1 MQLYMLH
8 LAPPSQN
15 ARDSRIGSV
24 PDPQIARN
32 IDVVPAAA
40 GVDNVPELHDRISV
54 GTVKWLRAPILAVS
68 EVSCWTS
75 KGWPLPLFIVCPPE
89 INYLLLSN

>member
-1 MQLYMLH
+1 MYVYTFH

-54 GTVKWLRAPILAVS
+54 GGAKRLRAPIL
-68 EVSCWTS
+68 T
-75 KGWPLPLFIVCPPE
+75 WPACDIHV
-89 INYLLLSN
+89 

>member
-24 PDPQIARN
+24 PDPQINRN

-40 GVDNVPELHDRISV
+40 GANDVLELHDRISV
-54 GTVKWLRAPILAVS
+54 GGAKRLRAPILAVP
-68 EVSCWTS
+68 EVSCWTF

-89 INYLLLSN
+89 INNLLLSN